1 MCKYCKLETFNETI
15 GEKGN
20 WNPVLGTLKDGS
32 RVIQLS
38 LNRYLV
44 EKDEIHRNEL
54 VIDNCVVGVT
64 ENYES
69 LSEKRIKIKYCPFCG
84 EKL

>member
-1 MCKYCKLETFNETI
+1 MCKYCKLVVFNEEI

-20 WNPVLGTLKDGS
+20 WDPIIGRLRDGS
-32 RVIQLS
+32 RLIEIS

-44 EKDEIHRNEL
+44 ETEGIYRNEL

-64 ENYES
+64 GNQES